1 MTERVLDHPLLAH
14 PELRLIAERLAAHEP
29 QPAETDGHPR
39 RAAVALVF
47 RAAAGTSGDAELLII
62 RRAEREGDP
71 WSGQM
76 GLPGGGAHPND
87 ESLEDTALRE
97 TLEETGIDVRADG
110 HVLGWLDENRPRT
123 SALPAIIVRPFVAV
137 VRSDV
142 TLTFNHEVADA
153 LWIPLRVLR
162 DASSQRD
169 SVVHVRGEARNE
181 PSFVVGSTIVWG
193 MTNRILRSLLRLL
206 D

>member
-1 MTERVLDHPLLAH
+1 MTQPLVDHPLLAH
-14 PELRLIAERLAAHEP
+14 PELRLIAERVGAHDPALAEI
-29 QPAETDGHPR
+29 DGNPR
-39 RAAVALVF
+39 RAAVALLF
-47 RAAAGTSGDAELLII
+47 RAVEGGDAELLVI

-87 ESLEDTALRE
+87 ASLEETALRE
-97 TLEETGIDVRADG
+97 TLEETGIDVRGAG
-110 HVLGWLDENRPRT
+110 YVVGILDENRPRT
-123 SALPAIIVRPFVAV
+123 SALPAVIVRPFVAV
-137 VRSDV
+137 VRHDV
-142 TLTFNHEVADA
+142 QLTLNHEVADA

-162 DASSQRD
+162 DAASQRD
-169 SVVHVRGEARNE
+169 SLVHVRGEARSE

-193 MTNRILRSLLRLL
+193 MTNRILRSLLQLL